1 MSETI
6 KRYFKIGDNL
16 KQRRLLL
23 DMNQTEF
30 AKMLGLPRSTYSNYE
45 NNNRVPDENTLENI
59 STKLGISIQELI
71 GSGLEMTMSYDASN
85 PGKYIVQK
93 QDEALKELD
102 RNPILLDIF
111 YAYKKIYKHYDLFK
125 LYGKSHIDFFYSDSA
140 LPLNIVS
147 SITSLILGELQQ
159 TRDKISHGVNSP
171 IKFRIEAV
179 YGNTHLIQATDQPI
193 KLMKVSLGDEE
204 SDARY
209 LKHNI
214 LSDLEKLSTLS
225 DNKPYMVKLDKNQI
239 LNLIETV
246 KQI

>member
-6 KRYFKIGDNL
+6 KRYFKFGDIL

-23 DMNQTEF
+23 DLNQTEF

-45 NNNRVPDENTLENI
+45 NNNRVPDESTLEMI
-59 STKLGISIQELI
+59 ATKLEISIQELI
-71 GSGLEMTMSYDASN
+71 GKPGLVMTMSYDKNSS
-85 PGKYIVQK
+85 KYMMKSPCEISK
-93 QDEALKELD
+93 NLD

-111 YAYKKIYKHYDLFK
+111 YAYKKIFNHYDLSE

-140 LPLNIVS
+140 LPFNIVT

-159 TRDKISHGVNSP
+159 THFKIKHRVNSP
-171 IKFRIEAV
+171 IKNRIEAV
-179 YGNTHLIQATDQPI
+179 YDNENLMQAADKPI
-193 KLMKVSLGDEE
+193 ELMKVNLGDED
-204 SDARY
+204 SDVQY
-209 LKHNI
+209 LKYNI
-214 LSDLEKLSTLS
+214 LSNLEKLSTLS
-225 DNKPYMVKLDKNQI
+225 GNIPYTVKLDSNQI

>member
-16 KQRRLLL
+16 KNRRILL
-23 DMNQTEF
+23 DMNQTKF
-30 AKMLGLPRSTYSNYE
+30 AEMLGLPRSTYSNYE
-45 NNNRVPDENTLENI
+45 NNNRVPDENTLEMI
-59 STKLGISIQELI
+59 STKLGISLEDLI
-71 GSGLEMTMSYDASN
+71 GKPLFEMTMSYDVNKQYSM
-85 PGKYIVQK
+85 QK
-93 QDEALKELD
+93 QDEALITLG

-111 YAYKKIYKHYDLFK
+111 YAYKKIFKHYDLFK
-125 LYGKSHIDFFYSDSA
+125 LYGKSYIDFFYSDNA
-140 LPLNIVS
+140 LPQNIVS

-159 TRDKISHGVNSP
+159 THNKIKHGVNSP

-179 YGNTHLIQATDQPI
+179 YDNANLIQAADQPI

-209 LKHNI
+209 LKYNI